1 MNDTAT
7 LERRKAMAEDVR
19 RGLSSTPKS
28 LPAYLF
34 YDDEGSRLYE
44 QITEL
49 DEYYPT
55 RTERAILARH
65 ASDIVRRVRIDAT
78 EPLRIVELGAGTAT
92 KTTLL
97 LEAVVAEQGECVF
110 LPVDVS
116 GAALDEATER
126 LSRELPAVD
135 VRPFV
140 GRHEAAFDTIRSLG
154 PRRLVLFIGSSIGN
168 FDDTAALAL
177 LRGVRE
183 NLTPGGGL
191 LLGTDLRKDPARL
204 VAAYDDARGVTAAFN
219 LNILNHINRELGAAF
234 EPERFRHV
242 AVWNEEDSRIEMHLE
257 SRQSQEVLIE
267 SIDLVVKLGEGERI
281 HTESSVKY
289 DLPRIDALLG
299 AAGFERE
306 TTYTDDEQLFAVHLA
321 RVV

>member
-1 MNDTAT
+1 MNETAIE
-7 LERRKAMAEDVR
+7 ERRKAMAEDVR

-55 RTERAILARH
+55 RTERAILAQH
-65 ASDIVRRVRIDAT
+65 AADIVRRVRLDAT

-97 LEAVVAEQGECVF
+97 LEAVIAEQGECVF
-110 LPVDVS
+110 VPIDVS
-116 GAALDEATER
+116 RAALDEATDR
-126 LSRELPAVD
+126 LARELPAVD
-135 VRPFV
+135 VQPFV
-140 GRHEAAFDTIRSLG
+140 GRHEAAFDTIRALG

-168 FDDTAALAL
+168 FDDAAALAL
-177 LRGVRE
+177 LRGVRKS
-183 NLTPGGGL
+183 LTPGGAL

-204 VAAYDDARGVTAAFN
+204 VAAYDDASGVTAAFN
-219 LNILNHINRELGAAF
+219 RNILRHINRELGAGF

-242 AVWNEEDSRIEMHLE
+242 AVWNDDASRIEMHLE
-257 SRQSQEVLIE
+257 SREAHDVHIGA
-267 SIDLVVKLGEGERI
+267 IDLVVRLGEGERI

-299 AAGFERE
+299 AAGFTRE
-306 TTYTDDEQLFAVHLA
+306 TTYSDEEQLFAVHLA
-321 RVV
+321 RVC

>member
-1 MNDTAT
+1 MNELAIED
-7 LERRKAMAEDVR
+7 RRKAMAEDVR

-55 RTERAILARH
+55 RTERAILAQH
-65 ASDIVRRVRIDAT
+65 AADIVRRVRLDAS

-110 LPVDVS
+110 VPIDVS
-116 GAALDEATER
+116 RAALDEAAER
-126 LSRELPAVD
+126 LARELPAVD
-135 VRPFV
+135 VQPFV
-140 GRHEAAFDTIRSLG
+140 GQHEASFETIRALG

-177 LRGVRE
+177 LGGVRE
-183 NLTPGGGL
+183 SLKPGGAL

-204 VAAYDDARGVTAAFN
+204 VAAYDDASGVTAAFN
-219 LNILNHINRELGAAF
+219 RNILRHINRELAAGF

-242 AVWNEEDSRIEMHLE
+242 AVWNDDASRVEMHLE
-257 SRQSQEVLIE
+257 SREAHEVHIGA
-267 SIDLVVKLGEGERI
+267 IDLVVRFGEGERI

-289 DLPRIDALLG
+289 DLPRVDALLG
-299 AAGFERE
+299 AAGFTRE

-321 RVV
+321 RVG